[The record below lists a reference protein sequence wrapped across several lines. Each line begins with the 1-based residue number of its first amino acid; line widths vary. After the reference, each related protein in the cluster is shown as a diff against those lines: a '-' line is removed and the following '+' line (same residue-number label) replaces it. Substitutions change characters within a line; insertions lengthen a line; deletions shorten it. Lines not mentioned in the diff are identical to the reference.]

1 MPEYDVVTIG
11 GGLAGAALARSIA
24 EQGIRVLVLEQT
36 REFTDRVRG
45 ENLQPWGAAEAR
57 ALGIYD
63 LLLKTCGHEQPW
75 IELFLGP
82 IQMMHRDCRL
92 TTPQAV
98 PIFNFNHPAMQ
109 ETLLGTVAQAGAEV
123 RRSVTVKE
131 IRPGGTPTVLVQQDG
146 VVQEISARLVVGAD
160 GRSSMARRT
169 FQVQQ
174 DAPFLVIAGILFD
187 HMRIPED
194 TGFVYLNP
202 QCSYCAYLFPQGDGR
217 VRAYAAW
224 PVAEGV
230 RLQGERDL
238 PQFIERSLQAG
249 VPPSAFDG
257 VVPSGPLATF
267 DAADTW
273 VEHPYANGVVLIGDA
288 ASSADPSWGQG
299 LSITLRDVRVLRD
312 CLLKSDDWESA
323 CHDYAA
329 EHDRHYGVIH
339 EVTHAL
345 KDMFVRSGPE
355 ADTRRARALPLI
367 GADPMRMPDH
377 VLGGPDLP
385 WSDAVRR
392 TFFADE
398 AAAESV

>member
-1 MPEYDVVTIG
+1 
-11 GGLAGAALARSIA
+11 
-24 EQGIRVLVLEQT
+24 
-36 REFTDRVRG
+36 
-45 ENLQPWGAAEAR
+45 
-57 ALGIYD
+57 
-63 LLLKTCGHEQPW
+63 
-75 IELFLGP
+75 
-82 IQMMHRDCRL
+82 
-92 TTPQAV
+92 
-98 PIFNFNHPAMQ
+98 
-109 ETLLGTVAQAGAEV
+109 
-123 RRSVTVKE
+123 
-131 IRPGGTPTVLVQQDG
+131 
-146 VVQEISARLVVGAD
+146 
-160 GRSSMARRT
+160 MARGA

-174 DAPFLVIAGILFD
+174 DTPFLVMAGILFD
-187 HMRIPED
+187 NMRIPED

-202 QCSYCAYLFPQGDGR
+202 QRSYCAYLFPQGDGR

-224 PVAEGV
+224 PLAEGV
-230 RLQGERDL
+230 RLQGEREI

-249 VPPSAFDG
+249 VPPSAFNG

-273 VEHPYANGVVLIGDA
+273 VEHPYADGVVLIGDA
-288 ASSADPSWGQG
+288 ASSTDPSWGQG

-312 CLLKSDDWESA
+312 CLLRSDDWQSA
-323 CHDYAA
+323 CHDYGA

-355 ADTRRARALPLI
+355 ADARSARALPLI
-367 GADPMRMPDH
+367 GADPMRVPDH

-385 WSDAVRR
+385 WSNAVRR